1 MGQAPR
7 ANHFSRAV
15 DRPYRPAA
23 KAAGLQERNNKMGQ
37 SHPQVIQILSLLR
50 SNELDVN
57 KARNF
62 DFNLYFPNEAAAQA
76 AAERLVTE
84 GFTAE
89 VSPATEDRFPW
100 RCAASHRLVPTD

>member
-1 MGQAPR
+1 
-7 ANHFSRAV
+7 
-15 DRPYRPAA
+15 
-23 KAAGLQERNNKMGQ
+23 MGQ
-37 SHPQVIQILSLLR
+37 SHPHVIQILSLLR